1 MTFVE
6 TFGKDTLQRCARL
19 LASPLPGT
27 AKRCR
32 RHLPRRASSRALPAA
47 PARRASSRVSGLRAR
62 VHGLHSPQIH
72 AIDPLRVHF
81 SRHGLGEY
89 EACQAEL
96 LALLA
101 LNPSSRGVGQGATG
115 ADGVQAVSDHL
126 FIRPVETRPVEGIL
140 GAVSPDDEH
149 K

>member
-1 MTFVE
+1 M
-6 TFGKDTLQRCARL
+6 
-19 LASPLPGT
+19 
-27 AKRCR
+27 
-32 RHLPRRASSRALPAA
+32 H
-47 PARRASSRVSGLRAR
+47 GLR
-62 VHGLHSPQIH
+62 SPQIH

-101 LNPSSRGVGQGATG
+101 LNPSSRGVDQGATG

-126 FIRPVETRPVEGIL
+126 FMRPVETRPVKGFL